1 MGAIIFRE
9 DVLQSAAISDLNAN
23 KVNLSTYNASM
34 NDVSDRFTK
43 LRNDM
48 TAADDAVTSAYQ
60 DAIQALKDG
69 DITDINTAITLLN
82 GDADTEGSTDY
93 KISTAITAMVNGAP
107 EAYDTL
113 KELLD
118 LINNEDAGL
127 TELIDQLK
135 AKVNGIVGAAS
146 DDWNTLEKIEV
157 ATKAIRDDL
166 QSKIDDI
173 NSTADDIVASIPH
186 YKYDIGLGITL
197 DDDDN
202 NCITLS
208 LVPTDDIIGGRA
220 TVYSEDDD
228 GNITIETINTIH
240 LNAADDKGAKDYI
253 IDTDED
259 LSSYKCIVEYFFNT
273 SSNS

>member
-9 DVLQSAAISDLNAN
+9 DIIQDAAIADLNAS
-23 KVNLSTYNASM
+23 KVNLSTYNAAM
-34 NDVSDRFTK
+34 NDISDRFTT

-48 TAADDAVTSAYQ
+48 ESADAAVTDAYEA
-60 DAIQALKDG
+60 AIQALADG
-69 DITDINTAITLLN
+69 AVTDNANAIALINA
-82 GDADTEGSTDY
+82 GADTEGSTDY

-118 LINNEDAGL
+118 LINSDDSDLNA
-127 TELIDQLK
+127 LIDQLN
-135 AKVNGIVGAAS
+135 AKVDAVVGAAS

-166 QSKIDDI
+166 QGKIDAI
-173 NSTADDIVASIPH
+173 ESNADDIVANIPH

-197 DDDDN
+197 DDDNN
-202 NCITLS
+202 NCVTLS
-208 LVPTDDIIGGRA
+208 LVPVDDIIGGRA
-220 TVYSEDDD
+220 TVYSEDDE

-240 LNAADDKGAKDYI
+240 ANTADGKGPKDYI
-253 IDTDED
+253 IDSDDD
-259 LSSYKCIVEYFFNT
+259 LSSYKAIIEYFYAL
-273 SSNS
+273 SQNS